1 MSISNLKVKIFA
13 DGAEKA
19 GILELNQNP
28 TIKGFTTNPTL
39 MAKVGIPDYEAF
51 CRDLVSE
58 IPDKPFSFEVFADD
72 FDEMERQARK
82 IGSWGENVYVKL
94 PITNT
99 KGEWA
104 GPLVQKLAAEGFRL
118 NVTALMTLAQVRDIV
133 PMLEGTPSSYVSVF
147 AGRIADTGVDPLP
160 LMIASVEYLKL
171 NPNLELIWAS
181 PRELLNI
188 FQADS
193 IGCQVITVTHDTLKK
208 LSLVGKDLT
217 DYSLDTVKMFY
228 ADGVKA
234 GFKL

>member
-51 CRDLVSE
+51 CRDLVAE

-104 GPLVQKLAAEGFRL
+104 GPLVKKLAAEGFRL

-133 PMLEGTPSSYVSVF
+133 PMLEGTPASYVSVF

-160 LMIASVEYLKL
+160 LMTASVEYLKL

>member
-19 GILELNQNP
+19 GILELNQNS

-51 CRDLVSE
+51 CRDLVAE

-104 GPLVQKLAAEGFRL
+104 GPLVKKLAAEGFRL

-133 PMLEGTPSSYVSVF
+133 PMLEGTPASYVSVF

-160 LMIASVEYLKL
+160 LMTASVEYLKL